1 LIENS
6 YTLVLNATRRLL
18 KQSEAERVKTF
29 ENFRVFYL
37 QDYNEMWSIIANDLK
52 DRKLFSDETLGK
64 VQYQHV
70 DHIQKTLNRLSAG
83 IYDEEPKRTINGEP
97 SDELNNAI
105 KKTKYNSKVLEA
117 LRKALFVNTVIVNPL
132 KRGNKI
138 DIDILMP
145 DVFSAITTEDY
156 LTLNAVVLQREN
168 ALTKEIYGLYWSAE
182 ENYIMDALGNR
193 KDIVKGEKSNN
204 GVNPF
209 YAKYKENAIPVSV
222 LRLNDGD
229 DFYGEP
235 NWNLYNAQLAN
246 DMDLTNLH
254 FMGLFNYFPIRI
266 GINLP
271 LGEGDTL
278 APNKLFNAKDV
289 KKEDAQPALLMVKP
303 EVDWQELRTN
313 VEWRF
318 KMTAMAMGIPASSS
332 ALDTVAQSGAAKN
345 IDEVELKERRETLT
359 AKMYDF
365 ELDALEKLRMVW
377 NEYASEIGE
386 KAIPD
391 GEFEVIFKE
400 PEMNIP
406 IKDRILLEE
415 HDLKNDLTNPVKI
428 LMQRDEIDEEQAKKD
443 YAVNKEQNKDL
454 SINNVPPVG
463 LQPGQGVN

>member
-6 YTLVLNATRRLL
+6 YTIVLNATKRLL
-18 KQSEAERVKTF
+18 KQSEMERLKIF
-29 ENFRVFYL
+29 ENFRTFYL
-37 QDYNEMWSIIANDLK
+37 QDYAEMWKIISQDLI
-52 DRKLFSDETLGK
+52 DRKLFSDETLEK
-64 VQYQHV
+64 VQYQHI

-83 IYDEEPKRTINGEP
+83 IYDEEPERTIGGKP

-117 LRKALFVNTVIVNPL
+117 LRKALFVNTVIANPL

-156 LTLNAVVLQREN
+156 LTLTSIVLQRYN
-168 ALTKEIYGLYWSAE
+168 AITKELYGLYWSVE
-182 ENYIMDALGNR
+182 ENYIIDADGN
-193 KDIVKGEKSNN
+193 KEDITNGEKSNN

-209 YAKYKENAIPVSV
+209 YAKYKDKSLPVSV

-271 LGEGDTL
+271 LAEGDTL

-289 KKEDAQPALLMVKP
+289 KKEDAPPNLLMVKP
-303 EVDWQELRTN
+303 EVDWNELRTN
-313 VEWRF
+313 IEWRF
-318 KMTAMAMGIPASSS
+318 KMTAMAMGIPSSSS

-365 ELDALEKLRMVW
+365 ELDALDKLRMVW
-377 NEYASEIGE
+377 NTYAGEIGE
-386 KAIPD
+386 PLIPEGD
-391 GEFEVIFKE
+391 FEVVFQE
-400 PEMNIP
+400 PQMNIP
-406 IKDRILLEE
+406 VKDRILLEE
-415 HDLKNDLTNPVKI
+415 HDLKFDLTNPVKL

-443 YAVNKEQNKDL
+443 LAINKEQNKDL
-454 SINNVPPVG
+454 SINNVPPAG
-463 LQPGQGVN
+463 LQNGTGVN